1 MGLPIFVV
9 TARRLLS
16 RERKTTPPDK
26 RSPRKKVEGRTKRS
40 Q

>member
-9 TARRLLS
+9 TARRLVS
-16 RERKTTPPDK
+16 RDRKTRPPDK
-26 RSPRKKVEGRTKRS
+26 RSRRKKGEGRTKRS